1 MKGIDGVVPAVLL
14 EALHAHAE
22 IILGLAYGLEQYAV
36 GRHGRVKGLGVGI
49 ARGLLQLRQA
59 GLRGGERD
67 QLLLERSH
75 RIGPAQQC
83 AGAAAQG
90 SELLHFAVIG
100 QDQQDGH
107 GQQAGM
113 QTQNGAELFTVHIRQ
128 FLAANDDVR
137 LEALAVRGQARQN
150 AGRLDARG
158 HDPDP
163 GHARVA
169 QGASV
174 QSGESLAFAEQKN
187 AGQAAVSAGHGVF
200 LAYTKGHGA
209 ASAAVAFTLYI

>member
-1 MKGIDGVVPAVLL
+1 M
-14 EALHAHAE
+14 
-22 IILGLAYGLEQYAV
+22 
-36 GRHGRVKGLGVGI
+36 
-49 ARGLLQLRQA
+49 LQLRQA

-113 QTQNGAELFTVHIRQ
+113 QT
-128 FLAANDDVR
+128 
-137 LEALAVRGQARQN
+137 QN